1 MEVIKM
7 LAEEKELL
15 NRRESLERQLENCRF
30 KDQKLI
36 QEWQDNERQL
46 DNIKFSHKVGNEN
59 VF

>member
-1 MEVIKM
+1 M